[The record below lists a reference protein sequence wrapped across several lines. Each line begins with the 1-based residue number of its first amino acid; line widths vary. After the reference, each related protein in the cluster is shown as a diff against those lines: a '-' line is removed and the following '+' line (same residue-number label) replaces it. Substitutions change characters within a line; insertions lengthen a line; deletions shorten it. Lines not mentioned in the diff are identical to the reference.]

1 MFDYSIKT
9 SLSYDQAVRTI
20 EEKLA
25 GIKFGVLFKLDLT
38 GKLKE
43 KGLNFDRNFIILEV
57 CNPVEALNVLSK
69 NIKAGYFLPC
79 KIVVYEEGEGSI
91 VGMIKP
97 TELIAMI
104 AEEDLKETALNVER
118 KLIDVIEGL
127 KTE

>member
-1 MFDYSIKT
+1 MIDYSIKT

-20 EEKLA
+20 EEKLVE
-25 GIKFGVLFKLDLT
+25 IKFGVLFKLDMT
-38 GKLKE
+38 EKLKE
-43 KGLNFDRNFIILEV
+43 KGLNFDRKFIILEV
-57 CNPVEALNVLSK
+57 CNPVEALNVLNK

-104 AEEDLKETALNVER
+104 GEEGLKETALNIER
-118 KLIDVIEGL
+118 KLISVMSTLALI
-127 KTE
+127 